1 MDMGGKNGHIRVPT
15 YQQQQQVRKRQQDFL
30 RTANDNADERAAPLQ
45 SSCASTVHAQSPS
58 VSCAA
63 SFDQWQPLQPSYAS
77 TAHAHIPAAPLAKWN
92 SGKRSSD
99 TTAEARAEA
108 LHAEALHAEA
118 LRAQAFAEAYAE
130 AGTKAHAD
138 ANSRSAARAEARD
151 LCKLMQ
157 DLNLV
162 LTSLPPEAPYL
173 QQLVDSMQA
182 ASCRVLHLLQI
193 AAPSSSAAA
202 PPPINAS
209 PDDMTVP
216 AACSSPST
224 GSSKPL

>member
-108 LHAEALHAEA
+108 LHAEALHSGPVPHHGPTP
-118 LRAQAFAEAYAE
+118 Q
-130 AGTKAHAD
+130 T
-138 ANSRSAARAEARD
+138 
-151 LCKLMQ
+151 
-157 DLNLV
+157 
-162 LTSLPPEAPYL
+162 L
-173 QQLVDSMQA
+173 QCPVTYEDVVWTDDSFG
-182 ASCRVLHLLQI
+182 
-193 AAPSSSAAA
+193 PSFR
-202 PPPINAS
+202 
-209 PDDMTVP
+209 
-216 AACSSPST
+216 
-224 GSSKPL
+224 